1 MAFSFWQRLCRA
13 RSVLWLWNECRKRSQ
28 LRQRAVYCLCRERRM
43 ETPVSMKPT
52 YDKPDD
58 LAHIVTCP
66 RCWKRNRLHR
76 RIEQGVYRC
85 GSCRAEL
92 LDLSDE
98 TDWSTRNNTTDVLK
112 EIGWYPDAK
121 TRREITTY
129 SWRIAL
135 ILSFPEAIDPALK
148 GIFES
153 PGEFHSGPRRLTSL
167 LCAIPNTLLT
177 ADITDLIVIAS
188 SYESHQ
194 KDFRF
199 WDCYYSVEQSDAALR
214 ELCDLV
220 TPITSNV
227 LHLAKGKKRITI
239 PMSDDD
245 GRSWEDCVDFDLQRK
260 LAAQELERRGNP
272 PYQPLAYFP

>member
-1 MAFSFWQRLCRA
+1 M
-13 RSVLWLWNECRKRSQ
+13 
-28 LRQRAVYCLCRERRM
+28 
-43 ETPVSMKPT
+43 PDSMNF
-52 YDKPDD
+52 
-58 LAHIVTCP
+58 AQNIVTCP
-66 RCWKRNRLHR
+66 RCWKQNRLHR

-85 GSCRAEL
+85 GSCHAEL
-92 LDLSDE
+92 LDLSEE
-98 TDWSTRNNTTDVLK
+98 TDQSTRNNTTDVLK

-135 ILSFPEAIDPALK
+135 TLAFPEAIDPALK

-153 PGEFHSGPRRLTSL
+153 PGEFDSGPRRFTSQ

-188 SYESHQ
+188 SYESHE
-194 KDFRF
+194 KGFRF

-214 ELCDLV
+214 ELCHLV

-227 LHLAKGKKRITI
+227 LHLAK
-239 PMSDDD
+239 
-245 GRSWEDCVDFDLQRK
+245 
-260 LAAQELERRGNP
+260 
-272 PYQPLAYFP
+272 